1 MSVVISVGMAD
12 YKTAKAP
19 DLLLTAGL
27 GSCIGICI
35 RDPFLKVGGMAH
47 IMLPTANGSLGGNP
61 AKYADTALELLL
73 LEIAN
78 MGTNKSRLRAKMAGG
93 AQMFSFPGKPPV
105 LKIGDRNAEAVER
118 ELKKHGIPLLVS
130 DVGGS
135 FGRTIHFDVGT
146 GELRIRTIN
155 HGEKVV

>member
-27 GSCIGICI
+27 GSCIGVCI
-35 RDPFLKVGGMAH
+35 HDPFLKVGGMAH
-47 IMLPTANGSLGGNP
+47 IMLPMASGALGGNP
-61 AKYADTALELLL
+61 AKYADTGLELLL
-73 LEIAN
+73 KEIER
-78 MGTNKSRLRAKMAGG
+78 MGAKKSRLRAKIAGG
-93 AQMFSFPGKPPV
+93 SQMFSFSGKPPI
-105 LKIGDRNAEAVER
+105 LKIGDRNAEAVEQV
-118 ELKKHGIPLLVS
+118 LKKNGIPLLVA

>member
-12 YKTAKAP
+12 YKTARAP

-35 RDPFLKVGGMAH
+35 HDPLLKVGGMAH
-47 IMLPTANGSLGGNP
+47 IMLPTAAINMGGNP

-73 LEIAN
+73 KEISGMGAN
-78 MGTNKSRLRAKMAGG
+78 RARLKAKMAGG

-105 LKIGDRNAEAVER
+105 LKIGERNAEAVKQ
-118 ELKKHGIPLLVS
+118 ELKKHGIPLLVA

-135 FGRTIHFDVGT
+135 FGRTIYFDVAT

>member
-1 MSVVISVGMAD
+1 MNGVIVVGMAEF
-12 YKTAKAP
+12 KTAKVP
-19 DLLLTAGL
+19 DLLMTAGL

-35 RDPFLKVGGMAH
+35 HDPLMKVGGMAH

-61 AKYADTALELLL
+61 MKYADTALELLL
-73 LEIAN
+73 KEIAG
-78 MGTNKSRLRAKMAGG
+78 MGANKSRLKAKMAGG
-93 AQMFSFPGKPPV
+93 AQMFSFPGKPLV
-105 LKIGDRNAEAVER
+105 LKIGDRNAEKVGQ
-118 ELKKHGIPLLVS
+118 ELKKHKIPLLIA

>member
-1 MSVVISVGMAD
+1 MNGVITVGMAD
-12 YKTAKAP
+12 YKTARAP
-19 DLLLTAGL
+19 EILLTAGL

-35 RDPFLKVGGMAH
+35 HDPILKLGGMAH

-73 LEIAN
+73 KEISG
-78 MGTNKSRLRAKMAGG
+78 MGAIKSRLKAKIAGG
-93 AQMFSFPGKPPV
+93 AQMFSFPGKPPI
-105 LKIGDRNAEAVER
+105 LKIGDRNAEAVEQ
-118 ELKKHGIPLLVS
+118 ELKKKGIPLLVK
-130 DVGGS
+130 DVGGN

-155 HGEKVV
+155 HGEKVI

>member
-1 MSVVISVGMAD
+1 MSNVISVGMAD
-12 YKTAKAP
+12 FKTAKAP
-19 DLLLTAGL
+19 DILLTAGL

-35 RDPFLKVGGMAH
+35 HDPVLKAGGLAH
-47 IMLPTANGSLGGNP
+47 IMLPTAGGNSGGNP
-61 AKYADTALELLL
+61 SKYADTALELLL
-73 LEIAN
+73 KEILSMGAN
-78 MGTNKSRLRAKMAGG
+78 HSRLKAKIAGG

-105 LKIGDRNAEAVER
+105 LKIGERNAEAVEQ

>member
-1 MSVVISVGMAD
+1 MSAVITVGMAD
-12 YKTAKAP
+12 YKTARSP

-35 RDPFLKVGGMAH
+35 HDPFLKVGGMAH
-47 IMLPTANGSLGGNP
+47 IMLPTASGSLGGNP
-61 AKYADTALELLL
+61 AKYADTGMELLL
-73 LEIAN
+73 KEITGMGAN
-78 MGTNKSRLRAKMAGG
+78 KTRLRAKIAGG
-93 AQMFSFPGKPPV
+93 AQMFSFPGKPAI
-105 LKIGDRNAEAVER
+105 LKIGERNAEAVVQ
-118 ELKKHGIPLLVS
+118 ELKKYGIPLLIS

-146 GELRIRTIN
+146 GALRIRTIN

>member
-35 RDPFLKVGGMAH
+35 HDPLLKVGGMAH
-47 IMLPTANGSLGGNP
+47 IMLPTASGSLGGNP
-61 AKYADTALELLL
+61 AKYADTGLELLL
-73 LEIAN
+73 KEIAA
-78 MGTNKSRLRAKMAGG
+78 MGANRSRLRAKMAGG

-105 LKIGDRNAEAVER
+105 LKIGDRNAEAVEK
-118 ELKKHGIPLLVS
+118 ELKRHGIPLLVK